1 MKLVKYVTSDYRFLM
16 RLKNETVE
24 IELKN
29 GTSIK
34 GTIVGKKLN
43 NGSCGHSNEH
53 PLEEREDDD
62 KRKEPSQSR
71 ELQHQRE
78 QYKILRPS

>member
-34 GTIVGKKLN
+34 GTIVGKKLYN
-43 NGSCGHSNEH
+43 
-53 PLEEREDDD
+53 
-62 KRKEPSQSR
+62 
-71 ELQHQRE
+71 
-78 QYKILRPS
+78 